1 MSDLVLAEKDPA
13 VVLAAALE
21 LYRVNTIS
29 PANPNGVVLAP
40 ADPRRLHLQ
49 TLLLLLSQQRQLID
63 FSGKQSLLR
72 FVSDE
77 WIDLL
82 AALWGEER
90 LASLPSKCTVVF
102 TATDSV
108 LGPLS
113 IDSGKRVSDGKDVWS
128 VDAGGPFL
136 GTGSISLPVTCTVP
150 GSQSNGIAPGQINV
164 MFDPI
169 PGVVSAVNSTET
181 AGGRDLEA
189 LEPFRTRLRGAPENR
204 STCGPRI
211 AYEQAALVGWSTFE
225 DAFALGANDS
235 GQMAGPAPNP
245 GEVHVFLIEGARD
258 TNGALISVIP
268 NPSGGLLTL
277 VGDVLSG
284 EDQRPLTDSVIMKT
298 ARFVNV
304 DVDVTYYI
312 SRSRSRQAE
321 QIVAAVEAAHL
332 AYLLWQQS
340 SIGRDVNPSELTTM
354 LVNAGA
360 KRVAISSP
368 VFSALKRDESALVI
382 YDTLTYGGL
391 EDD

>member
-29 PANPNGVVLAP
+29 AANPNGVVLAP
-40 ADPRRLHLQ
+40 ADPRRLHLHS
-49 TLLLLLSQQRQLID
+49 LLLLLSQQRQLID

-72 FVSDE
+72 YVSDE

-82 AALWGEER
+82 AALWGEAR
-90 LASLPSKCTVVF
+90 LGVLPSKCTQRF

-113 IDSGKRVSDGKDVWS
+113 IDSGKRVSDGKNVWS

-136 GTGSISLPVTCTVP
+136 GTGSIDLPVTCTVP
-150 GSQSNGIAPGQINV
+150 GSQSNGVAPGQVNV

-169 PGVVSAVNSTET
+169 PGVVSAVNVTET

-189 LEPFRTRLRGAPENR
+189 LEAFRTRLRGAPENR

-211 AYEQAALVGWSTFE
+211 AYEQAALDASSTVA
-225 DAFALGANDS
+225 DAVALGANDS

-245 GEVHVFLIEGARD
+245 GEVHVFLIEGVRD
-258 TNGALISVIP
+258 ASGALVSVVP

-277 VGDVLSG
+277 VGGVLSG
-284 EDQRPLTDSVIMKT
+284 EDQRPLTDSVIMKS
-298 ARFVNV
+298 ARFVNI

-360 KRVAISSP
+360 KRVSIASP
-368 VFSALKRDESALVI
+368 VFAALKRDESALAI